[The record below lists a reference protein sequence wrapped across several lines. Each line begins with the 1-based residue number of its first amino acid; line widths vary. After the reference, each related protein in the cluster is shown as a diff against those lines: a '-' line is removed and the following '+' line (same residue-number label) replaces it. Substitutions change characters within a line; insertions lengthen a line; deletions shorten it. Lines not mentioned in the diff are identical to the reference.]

1 MPAPKTAGAPEG
13 LAEWIDA
20 HEGEL
25 VDVVSDLVRVPSVG
39 AAFDPDAAHP
49 FGEGCARVVDET
61 RAIVER
67 YGLQWEN
74 HEYYAMSAR
83 LSASSPDGS
92 GAGERRE
99 AIAFFS
105 HLDVVSPGE
114 EGWSADPFE
123 PYVRDGWLF
132 GRGSSDN
139 KGAFASV
146 LFALRYLREA
156 RVPLRHDV
164 VLYGGCD
171 EERGMEDVK
180 YLVQHID
187 RPAASLVSDAYFPVC
202 FAEKGIV
209 TFALKANLDDD
220 ALLRFEGGTMH
231 NAVPDLVRYEIK
243 ADCGV
248 IRDQVYGRAAHAAF
262 PEQGR
267 NAIALAA
274 GHLAGREEL
283 SPGTRRALR
292 FIEQAFTGYDGA
304 FLGVAAHDEE
314 LGDTTCVATC
324 ARLDGGVLTVEVNMR
339 YPVSADEDRLLAA
352 AIDAAGRAGFS
363 LGVVA
368 ESPGYCVDPMLP
380 QVKALS
386 SIVNDELRTNLAPY
400 AMGGGTHARWIPGAI
415 GFGPGR
421 RDAEA
426 AVFPGE
432 EGKGRAHGPDEA
444 VSIGSLKDAI
454 AVYVR
459 AVLYLDAELA

>member
-1 MPAPKTAGAPEG
+1 MSAVETTCVPEG
-13 LAEWIDA
+13 LAVWIDA

-83 LSASSPDGS
+83 LSAPLPNELGKAR
-92 GAGERRE
+92 G

-114 EGWSADPFE
+114 EGWSSDPFT

-156 RVPLRHDV
+156 RVLLRHDV

-180 YLVQHID
+180 YLMQHID
-187 RPAASLVSDAYFPVC
+187 RPVASLVSDAYFPVC

-209 TFALKANLDDD
+209 TFALKASLNDD

-231 NAVPDLVRYEIK
+231 NAVPDLVRYEVETDQGSI
-243 ADCGV
+243 C
-248 IRDQVYGRAAHAAF
+248 DQVYGRAAHAAF
-262 PEQGR
+262 PEHGR

-274 GHLAGREEL
+274 GRLAGREEL
-283 SPGTRRALR
+283 SPDTRRAMR

-324 ARLDGGVLTVEVNMR
+324 ARLDGGVLTIEANMR
-339 YPVSADEDRLLAA
+339 YPVSADRNRLLAA
-352 AIDAAGRAGFS
+352 ATDAAGRAEFS
-363 LGVVA
+363 LSVVA
-368 ESPGYCVDPMLP
+368 ESPGYRVDPASP

-386 SIVNDELRTNLAPY
+386 SIVNDQLGTNLAPY

-421 RDAEA
+421 RDAQA
-426 AVFPGE
+426 AAFPGE

-444 VSIGSLKDAI
+444 VSIESLKDAI
-454 AVYVR
+454 AIYVR